1 MSICADKHHLP
12 SWMEISQL
20 PKEWDLYK
28 KLIEGIPEDI
38 GVKDY
43 CVANHWILLEA
54 ECGFG
59 MSMLTRGGSG
69 SFSLSS
75 QPLYMTLRD
84 VACLATSWNFMEASV
99 GVAALNAWY
108 SYGSRL
114 EEAGMIVESKT
125 SNDAFDLYKKICVGK
140 KVTVVGHFPLVEK
153 LADECE
159 LTILEREP
167 QAGDIPDPA
176 CEYVIPHQDINFI
189 TGITLTN
196 KTITRLLELARKA
209 DSSVV
214 MVGPSVVPS
223 PIFYDFGID
232 CLAGSVITD
241 PERAKATI
249 LHGATSQIFGHG
261 VEKMR
266 IERPGWNTPEPEQ
279 L

>member
-1 MSICADKHHLP
+1 MSICTNRNYLP
-12 SWMEISQL
+12 GWAKISQL
-20 PKEWDLYK
+20 PDEWNLYK
-28 KLIEGIPEDI
+28 RLIEGIPEDI
-38 GVKDY
+38 KVKDY
-43 CVANHWILLEA
+43 WIGSHWIMLEA

-69 SFSLSS
+69 SFSLNS

-99 GVAALNAWY
+99 GIAALNAWY
-108 SYGSRL
+108 SSGERI
-114 EEAGMIVESKT
+114 EEAGMIIESKT
-125 SNDAFDLYKKICVGK
+125 SNDAFDLYKKNCVGK
-140 KVTVVGHFPLVEK
+140 KVAIIGHFPLVER

-196 KTITRLLELARKA
+196 KTITRLLELARNAKGN
-209 DSSVV
+209 VV

-223 PIFYDFGID
+223 SVFYDFGVD
-232 CLAGSVITD
+232 CLAGSVIVD
-241 PERAKATI
+241 PERARSAI
-249 LHGATSQIFGHG
+249 LHGATSQIFGKG

-266 IERPGWNTPEPEQ
+266 IERPGWNRSDH
-279 L
+279 

>member
-1 MSICADKHHLP
+1 MSICANKNYLP
-12 SWMEISQL
+12 GWTEISQL
-20 PKEWDLYK
+20 PDEWNLYK
-28 KLIEGIPEDI
+28 RLIEGIPEDVE
-38 GVKDY
+38 VKDY
-43 CVANHWILLEA
+43 CIGSHWIMLEA
-54 ECGFG
+54 ECGYG
-59 MSMLTRGGSG
+59 MSMLTHGGAG

-75 QPLYMTLRD
+75 QPLYMRLRD

-108 SYGSRL
+108 SYGSRI
-114 EEAGMIVESKT
+114 EDAGAIIESKG
-125 SNDAFDLYKKICVGK
+125 SNDAFDLYRKACTGK
-140 KVTVVGHFPLVEK
+140 KVAIVGHFPLVER

-196 KTITRLLELARKA
+196 KTITRLLELARFA
-209 DSSVV
+209 AGNVI

-223 PIFYDFGID
+223 PIFYDYGVD

-241 PERAKATI
+241 PERARNAI

-261 VEKMR
+261 VNKMR
-266 IERPGWNTPEPEQ
+266 VERPGWENSKN
-279 L
+279 